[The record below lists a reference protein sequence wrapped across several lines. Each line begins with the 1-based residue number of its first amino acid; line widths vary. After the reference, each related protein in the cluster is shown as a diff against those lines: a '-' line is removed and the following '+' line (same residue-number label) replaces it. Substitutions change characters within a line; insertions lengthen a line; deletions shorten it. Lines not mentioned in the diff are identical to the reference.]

1 MKRRIALLQSLDKIP
16 EAIGALVELLDISP
30 TDAEAWAELS
40 DLYLSQ
46 ALHSQ
51 ACFCLEEVLLIY
63 PNAWNV
69 RKVDFSSFGSR
80 IAVLTRPT
88 RRSMPVLGKFCS
100 CQVSSLVMP
109 TIPALNGLLAREYAA
124 IVGV

>member
-16 EAIGALVELLDISP
+16 EAIGALVELLEFSP

-46 ALHSQ
+46 ALYAQ
-51 ACFCLEEVLLIY
+51 ACFCLEEVLLIC

-69 RKVDFSSFGSR
+69 RDDYSLYFCSR
-80 IAVLTRPT
+80 IALLMRVIC
-88 RRSMPVLGKFCS
+88 RSMPVSGKFCLYQAS
-100 CQVSSLVMP
+100 RPVVPMI
-109 TIPALNGLLAREYAA
+109 TVLNGLLPRE
-124 IVGV
+124 